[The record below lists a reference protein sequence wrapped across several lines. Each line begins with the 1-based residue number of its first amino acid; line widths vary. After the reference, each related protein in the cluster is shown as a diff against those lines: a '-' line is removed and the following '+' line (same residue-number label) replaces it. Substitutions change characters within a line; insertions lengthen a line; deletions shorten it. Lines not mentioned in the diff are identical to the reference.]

1 MEWKDSYR
9 VAASPGSVIK
19 NTGDWF
25 HLGNAYS
32 KQTIAPS
39 TQVQS
44 VSFKCRASCWNQCQ
58 GGLTSSSVADVGSWN
73 RVGARGLRGHVDY
86 RLMCYGSAGGDVY
99 VTGLSGPSGT
109 KWTPNDVFEV
119 RVTDNTVSY
128 LKNGLVFH
136 TIAQVPG
143 GGLPKGSCPSCAT
156 PTFPMHADFVLASVG
171 DGFTDV
177 NMLSCPPAP

>member
-1 MEWKDSYR
+1 M
-9 VAASPGSVIK
+9 P
-19 NTGDWF
+19 TP
-25 HLGNAYS
+25 S
-32 KQTIAPS
+32 KRLLPPLKCKVS
-39 TQVQS
+39 H
-44 VSFKCRASCWNQCQ
+44 SFKCSSSCWNQCQ

-73 RVGARGLRGHVDY
+73 RVGARGIRGHIDY
-86 RLMCYGSAGGDVY
+86 RLMCYGRAGGDVY
-99 VTGLSGPSGT
+99 VTGLSGPTAT

-143 GGLPKGSCPSCAT
+143 AT
-156 PTFPMHADFVLASVG
+156 PTSPMHADFLLASVG

-177 NMLSCPPAP
+177 NMLSCE

>member
-1 MEWKDSYR
+1 MC
-9 VAASPGSVIK
+9 A
-19 NTGDWF
+19 GDWF
-25 HLGNAYS
+25 HYGNAYS

-39 TQVQS
+39 TQVQG
-44 VSFKCRASCWNQCQ
+44 VSFKCSSSCWNQCQ

-73 RVGARGLRGHVDY
+73 RVGTRNPNRGNIDY
-86 RLMCYGSAGGDVY
+86 RLMCYGNGHSSGHGNVF
-99 VTGLSGPSGT
+99 VTGLPGPAT

-143 GGLPKGSCPSCAT
+143 GGLPKGHCPTCAT
-156 PTFPMHADFVLASVG
+156 PTFPMHADFILASVG

-177 NMLSCPPAP
+177 NMLSCK

>member
-1 MEWKDSYR
+1 MC
-9 VAASPGSVIK
+9 A
-19 NTGDWF
+19 GDWF
-25 HLGNAYS
+25 HYGNAYS

-39 TQVQS
+39 TQVQG
-44 VSFKCRASCWNQCQ
+44 VSFKCSSSCSNQCV

-73 RVGARGLRGHVDY
+73 RVGARGIRGHIDY
-86 RLMCYGSAGGDVY
+86 RLMCYGRAGGVVY
-99 VTGLSGPSGT
+99 VTGHSGPTAT

-143 GGLPKGSCPSCAT
+143 AT
-156 PTFPMHADFVLASVG
+156 PTSPMHADFLLASVG

-177 NMLSCPPAP
+177 NMLSCE